1 MKNFKKK
8 LKLLCYVILIVLAS
22 LTAGISGAPIPM
34 RGRKEE
40 RNEINIEMVDLK
52 DDSTQSEKIEIKK

>member
-1 MKNFKKK
+1 MENFKKK

-22 LTAGISGAPIPM
+22 LAAGIGGAPIPM

-40 RNEINIEMVDLK
+40 RNEINIEVVDTE

>member
-8 LKLLCYVILIVLAS
+8 LKVLCYVIFIVLVS
-22 LTAGISGAPIPM
+22 LAAGISGAPIPM

>member
-1 MKNFKKK
+1 MENFKKK

-22 LTAGISGAPIPM
+22 LAAGIGGAPVPM

-40 RNEINIEMVDLK
+40 RNEINIEVVDTE

>member
-22 LTAGISGAPIPM
+22 LAAGIGGAPVPM

-40 RNEINIEMVDLK
+40 RNEISIEMVDLK